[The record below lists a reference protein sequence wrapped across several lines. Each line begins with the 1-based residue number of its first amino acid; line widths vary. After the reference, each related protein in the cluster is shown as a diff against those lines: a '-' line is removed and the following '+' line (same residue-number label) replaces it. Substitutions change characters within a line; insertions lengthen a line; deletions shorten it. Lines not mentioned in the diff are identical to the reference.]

1 MKCGSWASFSI
12 HTFTNFYF
20 GCEPKVKV
28 MIAGLW
34 LVAMPF
40 ICSFCI
46 AHFTYISMLSFH
58 PSLIQPLASY
68 FFTCE
73 CGHGLDAFGMHLV
86 SLPFGGYQI
95 AAHDVIRDTMYVFT

>member
-1 MKCGSWASFSI
+1 
-12 HTFTNFYF
+12 
-20 GCEPKVKV
+20 